1 MKTYCMNCRGNT
13 RNIDPKMVRTK
24 NKRLIIIYQI
34 SDLNKYQ
41 LDLTKKK
48 KRKNSSLLNKV

>member
-48 KRKNSSLLNKV
+48 KKKFVTFE